1 MAFGKASGIAMKK
14 LLKAVNELRNS
25 NVRKLVDS
33 RLKGFRAIG
42 KKSSKEIYKELC
54 FCTLTAN
61 FDAAKS
67 IAIQEKVGDGFIDL
81 PEKKLEAKL
90 RSLGY
95 RYPNRAAYIA
105 DSRKHYPGL
114 KKTMSSFG
122 DESALREWLVENVKG
137 LGFKEASHFMRNIGF
152 ENVAII
158 DFHVVD
164 VLVENNLI
172 EKPRTI
178 TKRHYLKI
186 ELVLKKISE
195 KLEMSLAELDLYLWY
210 LETGKVL
217 K

>member
-1 MAFGKASGIAMKK
+1 MKK
-14 LLKAVNELRNS
+14 LVGTVEELRGTSVKNA
-25 NVRKLVDS
+25 VEA
-33 RLKGFRAIG
+33 RLAEFKELG
-42 KKSSKEIYKELC
+42 KKSSREIYKELC

-67 IAIQEKVGDGFIDL
+67 IAIQEKVCNGFVDL

-105 DSRKHYPGL
+105 DSRKHCQSL
-114 KKTMSSFG
+114 KKTISTLG
-122 DESALREWLVENVKG
+122 EQELREWLVKNVKG

-158 DFHVVD
+158 DFHIVD
-164 VLVENNLI
+164 ILARNRLVERP
-172 EKPRTI
+172 KTM
-178 TKRHYLKI
+178 TKKRYL
-186 ELVLKKISE
+186 EMEQVLKKIAGE
-195 KLEMSLAELDLYLWY
+195 LGTTLAELDLYLWH
-210 LETGKVL
+210 LETGKIL